1 MRGSSNRHTLAVPF
15 LAKSTAL
22 VSEGRPLQLIRTAL
36 EDEGYDWKLLEG
48 AMVKQQIW
56 AQAVQQLAGR
66 RLKLLAEL
74 QTELLTQLQ
83 VHCSN

>member
-1 MRGSSNRHTLAVPF
+1 M
-15 LAKSTAL
+15 
-22 VSEGRPLQLIRTAL
+22 QLIRTAL
-36 EDEGYDWKLLEG
+36 EDEGYDWRLLEG